1 MQWCSSTIVSFLTG
15 HTSNV
20 VFIPYAGVG
29 ISYIDYTEKVNIA
42 LSEWGLSVN
51 NLDDYEDKKAAIQNA
66 SAILVGGG
74 NTFHLLRELQR
85 FQLTVCM
92 NEIISFG
99 TPYVGRSAG
108 SNIASPTIC
117 TTNDMPIV
125 QPKSFK
131 ALHLV
136 PFQINPHYTEDV
148 IPNHGGESREQ
159 RLQEFLSINP
169 DQKIVALPE
178 ASYLIKVNDT
188 CKYVGHKDGV
198 LFTLDRKDRIRNH
211 TDVIFE

>member
-1 MQWCSSTIVSFLTG
+1 M
-15 HTSNV
+15 
-20 VFIPYAGVG
+20 P
-29 ISYIDYTEKVNIA
+29 
-42 LSEWGLSVN
+42 
-51 NLDDYEDKKAAIQNA
+51 
-66 SAILVGGG
+66 
-74 NTFHLLRELQR
+74 
-85 FQLTVCM
+85 
-92 NEIISFG
+92 
-99 TPYVGRSAG
+99 
-108 SNIASPTIC
+108 IC

-148 IPNHGGESREQ
+148 IPNHGGESKEQ
-159 RLQEFLSINP
+159 RLKEFLAINP

-211 TDVIFE
+211 TEVIFE